1 MQALN
6 VLLVEPWMSG
16 SHAQWADG
24 YARWS
29 SHSVSVIG
37 LPAGPWR
44 WRLRAG
50 STPLAQLVKDHVAT
64 NGPPDVLL
72 LSGLVDGAQLLGMTR
87 RVIPPS
93 VRLVVY
99 QHESQLVYPTTNGRV
114 DEESVLRNWSTWL
127 AADKV
132 LFNSDFHR
140 KAVEAALPTFLA
152 RQPEADQL
160 AALDSVLAKFDVLPV
175 GIELGT
181 RAESATVP
189 ESSTTREST
198 EGGSEDGPS
207 IDTAPIIIWPHRW
220 EPDKDPDA
228 FVRVLAKLDQHQLDF
243 RLVLAGSDSM
253 VPNDAR
259 RRIIDRWSDKIV
271 AVGPFPRIEY
281 EQRLAKADI
290 VVSCAKHD
298 FFGVGV
304 AEAVAAGCVPVLP
317 DALAY
322 PELIEERWHEVALY
336 QPGSFGSR
344 LVEVVGSLSQYRLA
358 ADGLAKSMTRFG
370 WGHIA
375 PRLDEQLAA
384 AFDRAVDTSE
394 NC

>member
-50 STPLAQLVKDHVAT
+50 STPLAQLIKDHVAA

-72 LSGLVDGAQLLGMTR
+72 MSGLVDGAQLLGLAR
-87 RVIPPS
+87 RAVPPS
-93 VRLVVY
+93 VPLVVY

-140 KAVEAALPTFLA
+140 KSVETALPAFLA
-152 RQPEADQL
+152 RQPETDQL
-160 AALDSVLAKFDVLPV
+160 AALESVLAKFDVLPV
-175 GIELGT
+175 GIELVP
-181 RAESATVP
+181 SAQGASVP
-189 ESSTTREST
+189 ESSITREGT
-198 EGGSEDGPS
+198 VDGSVPV
-207 IDTAPIIIWPHRW
+207 IVWPHRW

-228 FVRVLAKLDQHQLDF
+228 FVRALAKLDQNQLDF
-243 RLVLAGSDSM
+243 RLVLAGTDSM

-271 AVGPFPRIEY
+271 AVGPFPRSEY
-281 EQRLAKADI
+281 EELLAKSDI

-298 FFGVGV
+298 FFGVAV

-322 PELIEERWHEVALY
+322 PELISEPWRDIALY

-344 LVEVVGSLSQYRLA
+344 LIEVVGSLAQYRLA
-358 ADGLAKSMTRFG
+358 ISGLDESMTRFG
-370 WGHIA
+370 WA
-375 PRLDEQLAA
+375 QVAQRLDELL
-384 AFDRAVDTSE
+384 VSE
-394 NC
+394 GC